1 MLIKIIFN
9 QTLFKRENR
18 KVYPHPLP
26 EKWIRITLPFS
37 AMLSSMQVL
46 IAVGWI
52 WFIVASSPPGR
63 RNFRRPTSIINISG
77 KAVRSCQHGM
87 STNLPCSKTML
98 APTCFFCFSLRLLYS
113 GSAWQHWLCCV
124 FLPSSPGAGRQY
136 QKPPESRHSG
146 KNRATIEPRGRC
158 RSCGGGR
165 ERLGRERQDPP
176 TRWRRCRSD
185 DPPQGIP
192 RGPKS
197 NQQKMRLDEKF
208 FVNLETEVGRLF
220 LWDPQLLN
228 HQNGRKNQSIKREM
242 SRGRWTLLTC
252 SLSCPWSS
260 PCVWHSRA
268 PCCSPTSKRF
278 PLKAGIII

>member
-1 MLIKIIFN
+1 MNKNHLAIFSDALLHAGADRSWLNLVHRCIVSPRPSQLQTPDFNHQHLWQGSEIIHWPA
-9 QTLFKRENR
+9 R
-18 KVYPHPLP
+18 
-26 EKWIRITLPFS
+26 
-37 AMLSSMQVL
+37 
-46 IAVGWI
+46 
-52 WFIVASSPPGR
+52 
-63 RNFRRPTSIINISG
+63 
-77 KAVRSCQHGM
+77 M

-124 FLPSSPGAGRQY
+124 FLLSSPGAGRQY
-136 QKPPESRHSG
+136 QKPPESRGSG
-146 KNRATIEPRGRC
+146 KNRATIKPRGRC

-165 ERLGRERQDPP
+165 ERLGREQRDPP

-197 NQQKMRLDEKF
+197 NAKQQKMRLVDKF

-242 SRGRWTLLTC
+242 SRERWTLLTC